1 MNTRYYDFFH
11 KVQKDYRHY
20 CVSLLNE
27 YHFTSYEVDVLTF
40 LVNNPTLDQAKDIVY
55 IKGISK
61 GLVAKAVKSLYDKG
75 YIDIRMDDKDH
86 RCMHLLLSDKCEDIK
101 KIITNSTKKF
111 TMCLQDGITSDDVM
125 LINSIFMKMNK
136 NLDEFERR
144 YK

>member
-20 CVSLLNE
+20 CVSLLKE

-40 LVNNPTLDQAKDIVY
+40 LVNNPKLDKAKDIVY

-75 YIDIRMDDKDH
+75 YINIKIDDKDR
-86 RCMHLLLSDKCEDIK
+86 RCMHLLLSDKCQDIS
-101 KIITNSTKKF
+101 KIITNSTSEFIK
-111 TMCLQDGITSDDVM
+111 CLQDGITSDDVM

>member
-20 CVSLLNE
+20 CVSLLKE

-40 LVNNPTLDQAKDIVY
+40 LVNNPKLDKAKDIVY